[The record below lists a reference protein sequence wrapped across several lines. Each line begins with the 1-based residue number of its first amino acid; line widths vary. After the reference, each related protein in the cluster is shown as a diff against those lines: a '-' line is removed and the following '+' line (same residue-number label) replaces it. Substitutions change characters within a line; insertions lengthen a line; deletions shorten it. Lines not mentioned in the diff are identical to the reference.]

1 MNYNEQI
8 KKLRE
13 ENMLSQREFCQ
24 KIDNFVEPWALSHI
38 ETQRKKVS
46 PELIERIEK
55 TFKFKFRGEEA
66 GNEMK
71 YSNDDDYKEKEEIVQ
86 KIESLRNKFGMTL
99 KDFETETGIP
109 SGTINRVKNG
119 IHRMKIEHLKKIA
132 EYFKID
138 YKWLMGLSNESEF
151 SDISNFNVNKESNLA
166 DKNSSI
172 IKTEAKENSNIKIE
186 IENYLNG
193 LGLSSEKLL
202 KLSRNET
209 MQKNFSNEE
218 IIINYFKS
226 PDNSVEKKKEML
238 EKITKIFYTLQ

>member
-1 MNYNEQI
+1 
-8 KKLRE
+8 
-13 ENMLSQREFCQ
+13 
-24 KIDNFVEPWALSHI
+24 
-38 ETQRKKVS
+38 
-46 PELIERIEK
+46 
-55 TFKFKFRGEEA
+55 
-66 GNEMK
+66 
-71 YSNDDDYKEKEEIVQ
+71 
-86 KIESLRNKFGMTL
+86 
-99 KDFETETGIP
+99 
-109 SGTINRVKNG
+109 
-119 IHRMKIEHLKKIA
+119 
-132 EYFKID
+132 
-138 YKWLMGLSNESEF
+138 MGLSNESEF

-209 MQKNFSNEE
+209 MQKNFSDEE

-238 EKITKIFYTLQ
+238 EKITKIFYTL

>member
-1 MNYNEQI
+1 
-8 KKLRE
+8 
-13 ENMLSQREFCQ
+13 
-24 KIDNFVEPWALSHI
+24 
-38 ETQRKKVS
+38 
-46 PELIERIEK
+46 
-55 TFKFKFRGEEA
+55 
-66 GNEMK
+66 MK
-71 YSNDDDYKEKEEIVQ
+71 YSNDDYKEKEEIVQ

-209 MQKNFSNEE
+209 MQKNFSDEE

-238 EKITKIFYTLQ
+238 EKITKIFYTL

>member
-13 ENMLSQREFCQ
+13 ENMLLQREFCQ

-209 MQKNFSNEE
+209 MQKNFSDEE

-238 EKITKIFYTLQ
+238 EKITKIFYTL

>member
-13 ENMLSQREFCQ
+13 EKMLSQREFCQ

-38 ETQRKKVS
+38 ETQRKKVT
-46 PELIERIEK
+46 PELIEKIEK
-55 TFKFKFRGEEA
+55 IFNFKFNDEEKA
-66 GNEMK
+66 ENEIK
-71 YSNDDDYKEKEEIVQ
+71 YSDDNDYKEKEEIVQ
-86 KIESLRNKFGMTL
+86 KIENLRNKFGMTL

-138 YKWLMGLSNESEF
+138 YKWLMGLSNENEF
-151 SDISNFNVNKESNLA
+151 SDISNFNVNKESNFA
-166 DKNSSI
+166 EKNNSI
-172 IKTEAKENSNIKIE
+172 VETETKESLNIKTE
-186 IENYLNG
+186 IENYLNN

-202 KLSRNET
+202 KLSRNEIV
-209 MQKNFSNEE
+209 QKNVSDEE
-218 IIINYFKS
+218 IIISYFKN

-238 EKITKIFYTLQ
+238 EKITKIFYTL

>member
-209 MQKNFSNEE
+209 MQKNFSDEE

>member
-202 KLSRNET
+202 KLSRNEI
-209 MQKNFSNEE
+209 MQKNFSDEE
-218 IIINYFKS
+218 IIISYFKD

-238 EKITKIFYTLQ
+238 EKITKIFYTL

>member
-13 ENMLSQREFCQ
+13 KNMLSQREFCQ

-38 ETQRKKVS
+38 ETQRKKVT
-46 PELIERIEK
+46 PELIEKIEK
-55 TFKFKFRGEEA
+55 IFNFKFNDEEKA
-66 GNEMK
+66 ENEIK
-71 YSNDDDYKEKEEIVQ
+71 YSDDNDYKEKEEIVQ
-86 KIESLRNKFGMTL
+86 KIENLRNKFGMTL

-138 YKWLMGLSNESEF
+138 YKWLMGLSNENEF
-151 SDISNFNVNKESNLA
+151 SDISNFNVNKESNFA
-166 DKNSSI
+166 DKNNSI
-172 IKTEAKENSNIKIE
+172 VETETKESLNIKTE
-186 IENYLNG
+186 IENYLNN

-202 KLSRNET
+202 KLSRNEIV
-209 MQKNFSNEE
+209 QKNVSDEE
-218 IIINYFKS
+218 IIISYFKN

-238 EKITKIFYTLQ
+238 EKITKIFYTL

>member
-209 MQKNFSNEE
+209 MQKNFSDEE

-238 EKITKIFYTLQ
+238 EKITKIFYTL